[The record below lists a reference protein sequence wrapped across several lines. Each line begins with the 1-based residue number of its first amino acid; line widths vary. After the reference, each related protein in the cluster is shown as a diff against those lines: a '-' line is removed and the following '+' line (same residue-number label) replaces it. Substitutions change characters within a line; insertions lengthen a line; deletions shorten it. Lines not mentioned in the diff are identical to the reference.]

1 MISNKAMTKYIFS
14 IFFILGIILIFSIA
28 GCKKSLNFSKENLL
42 FSADTVLFDTVFT
55 TIGSTTKRL
64 KIYNP
69 SKSTLKV
76 DEVELMGGANSPFRL
91 NFDGIKGTLFSNT
104 EMEKDDSLFIFIEV
118 TLSVNN
124 GVLPFIVEDRIRFRT
139 NGKDQYVQ
147 LAVWGQDAYFHYKDL
162 NMGTWPND
170 KPHVIYGYAAVDS
183 AQTLNIQQDTKI
195 YLHKDAIL
203 YNYKGTL
210 NINGTHGHEVTLQGD
225 RLESYYQNQ
234 AGQFYGI
241 YMQEAR
247 PSKISYT
254 IIKNGTA
261 GIHVFSEDS
270 SNSGY
275 TLAVDNTII
284 HNNSRYGIFIYSGAK
299 VKAEN
304 CLIFKNQSYALLVL
318 EGGDFNFNYCNLLG
332 YASSNQVPAVG
343 ISNFFKNSQGI
354 TNYKSIDEGTITN
367 SVITGNQATEL
378 IISTLNPGGVYNL
391 NFTLNNNLITAEVIP
406 TNSFFQFNKWN
417 LNPGFINIDED
428 NFHINSSS
436 PMNAHADNFF
446 ISPLVLQDLDLVTR
460 TPAKDCGVYESY

>member
-1 MISNKAMTKYIFS
+1 MTRFNFS
-14 IFFILGIILIFSIA
+14 IFFILGIIFSFSIT
-28 GCKKSLNFSKENLL
+28 GCKKSLNFSKENLI
-42 FSADTVLFDTVFT
+42 FSADTVVFDTVFT
-55 TIGSTTKRL
+55 TIGSTTQRL

-69 SKSTLKV
+69 SNSTLKV
-76 DEVELMGGANSPFRL
+76 DEIELIGGTNSPFRI
-91 NFDGIKGTLFSNT
+91 NFDGVIGTYFSDT
-104 EMEKDDSLFIFIEV
+104 EMEKGDSLFIFVEV

-124 GVLPFIVEDRIRFRT
+124 GGLPLVVEDRIRFRT

-162 NMGTWPND
+162 NTGTWPND

-210 NINGTHGHEVTLQGD
+210 NINGTHGHEVILQGD
-225 RLESYYQNQ
+225 RLESYYQDQ

-241 YMQEAR
+241 YFQEAR

-261 GIHVFSEDS
+261 GIHLFSEDS

-275 TLAVDNTII
+275 TLEVDNTII

-304 CLIFKNQSYALLVL
+304 CLIYKNQSYALLVL

-332 YASSNQVPAVG
+332 YAATDQVPAVG
-343 ISNFFKNSQGI
+343 ISNFFKNSLGV
-354 TNYKSIDEGTITN
+354 TNYKSINEGTITN

-378 IISTLNPGGVYNL
+378 VINTLNPGGVYNL
-391 NFTLNNNLITAEVIP
+391 NFTLNNNLITSEVIP
-406 TNSFFQFNKWN
+406 TNSFFQLNKWN
-417 LNPGFINIDED
+417 LNPGFINIEESD
-428 NFHINSSS
+428 FHINSSS
-436 PMNAHADNFF
+436 PMNGHANNSFSSL
-446 ISPLVLQDLDLVTR
+446 IVLKDLDLVTR
-460 TPAKDCGVYESY
+460 TGPEDLGVYESN